1 MLKPPKLN
9 ASATLGIVCP
19 SYYLDNKIYQHTA
32 QYFTQNGFKIIE
44 GKTLN
49 LRNNLYAG
57 TPEERAKDIMDLF
70 QNPEVDA
77 IVCARGGYGANRV
90 VPLLDYDIIKNNP
103 KIFIGYSDVTALLL
117 SITQKT
123 GLVTFHGPMLT
134 SYKDGLV
141 EYNFKHFVDV
151 LCGKQPH
158 VIKSPLDH
166 EIKVLKHGKAT
177 SALWGGNLC
186 LLINR
191 LGTNSQ
197 LNPDNC
203 ILFIEDTCE
212 QLYRLD
218 RMLYHLKDAG
228 ALDNIKGLII
238 GEMTDLKDTDP
249 PFGYSIDE
257 IVLDVCKGL
266 DIPIITNFPC
276 GHGKYQATLPIS
288 IPVELKTI
296 EDESTVTILQ
306 SPVL

>member
-9 ASATLGIVCP
+9 AGATLGIVCP
-19 SYYLDNKIYQHTA
+19 SYYIDKKIYQRTA
-32 QYFTQNGFKIIE
+32 QYFTQNGFRIIE
-44 GKTLN
+44 GRTLN

-57 TPEERAKDIMDLF
+57 TPEERASDVIDF
-70 QNPEVDA
+70 FRNPEVDA

-90 VPLLDYDIIKNNP
+90 VPLLDYNVIKNSP
-103 KIFIGYSDVTALLL
+103 KIFIGFSDITALLL

-134 SYKDGLV
+134 SYKNGFV
-141 EYNFKHFVDV
+141 EYNFKHFVDI
-151 LCGKQPH
+151 LCGKQLQ
-158 VIKSPLDH
+158 VIKSQSDQ

-177 SALWGGNLC
+177 GALWGGNLC

-191 LGTNSQ
+191 LGTSGQ
-197 LNPDNC
+197 LKTDGC
-203 ILFIEDTCE
+203 ILFIEDTGE
-212 QLYRLD
+212 HFYRLD
-218 RMLYHLKDAG
+218 RMLYHLKEAG
-228 ALDNIKGLII
+228 TFDNIEGLVI

-257 IVLDVCKGL
+257 IVLDVCEGL

-288 IPVELKTI
+288 MPVELKTDN
-296 EDESTVTILQ
+296 DEPMVTVLQ